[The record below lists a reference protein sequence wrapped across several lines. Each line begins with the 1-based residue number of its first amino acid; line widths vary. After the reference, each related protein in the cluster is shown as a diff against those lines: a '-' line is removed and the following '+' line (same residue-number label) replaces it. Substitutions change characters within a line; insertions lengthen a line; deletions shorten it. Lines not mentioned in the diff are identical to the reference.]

1 MSMTYEEIHAALT
14 HEVHSNVSEPA
25 AVARIFDLMNLLK
38 TGFEGQVN
46 VAMGLRGQVESQMEQ
61 LRETSISNERVF
73 NDMLLEVARRQEAEL
88 MNYNAR
94 ELQQAAELRAVNV
107 INNPFYYDVN
117 EDIPEILAIKRT
129 LENVKTARTIVEI
142 EKLT

>member
-1 MSMTYEEIHAALT
+1 MTYEEIHAALT

-73 NDMLLEVARRQEAEL
+73 NDMLLEVARRQEAEF
-88 MNYNAR
+88 MHFNAR
-94 ELQQAAELRAVNV
+94 ELQQAAEIRAVSALHD
-107 INNPFYYDVN
+107 PFYYDVN
-117 EDIPEILAIKRT
+117 QHIPEIMAIKDK
-129 LENVKTARTIVEI
+129 LESVKTPRTIAEI
-142 EKLT
+142 ENLT